1 MDPDDRRRVIWWHVA
16 LSVLPLVLTVVFPL
30 PFALATGGPSDSAR
44 AAVLAVSRVGI
55 ALSFI
60 LLAIGVLLAVRASLT
75 GDRRSAVLLCLETAL
90 ARGPAV
96 IFTVYAAVTRF
107 L

>member
-1 MDPDDRRRVIWWHVA
+1 MDTGGRGATWWHLS
-16 LSVLPLVLTVVFPL
+16 LSVLPLLLTVVFPL
-30 PFALATGGPSDSAR
+30 PFALATGGHSAR
-44 AAVLAVSRVGI
+44 AAVLAVSRVGV

-60 LLAIGVLLAVRASLT
+60 LVAIGVVLAVRASLA
-75 GDRRSAVLLCLETAL
+75 GDRRAALLLWLETAL
-90 ARGPAV
+90 AGVPAV

>member
-1 MDPDDRRRVIWWHVA
+1 MDTGGRGATWWHLS
-16 LSVLPLVLTVVFPL
+16 LSVLPVLLTVVFPL
-30 PFALATGGPSDSAR
+30 PFALATAGPSDSAR
-44 AAVLAVSRVGI
+44 AAVLAVSRVGV

-60 LLAIGVLLAVRASLT
+60 LVAIGVVLAARASSA
-75 GDRRSAVLLCLETAL
+75 GDRRAALMLWLETAL
-90 ARGPAV
+90 AAVPAV